1 MLNFKYYQL
10 FPTPKCLVFLQFLF
24 FCFCWHG
31 SAVLSVISLW
41 IILMFLVFILHGMND
56 DFEKNLNQWESNLNT
71 EWTTHLGK
79 VSVYGNLQP
88 FREKLSSENLRIFW
102 ESDLNINSM
111 IISVKTATC
120 PGLILNMA
128 FFSPSGK
135 RSGYLGLTWNICIL

>member
-1 MLNFKYYQL
+1 
-10 FPTPKCLVFLQFLF
+10 
-24 FCFCWHG
+24 
-31 SAVLSVISLW
+31 
-41 IILMFLVFILHGMND
+41 MND
-56 DFEKNLNQWESNLNT
+56 YFEKNLNQWESNLNT

-135 RSGYLGLTWNICIL
+135 RSGDLGLTWNICIL